1 VRLQLIG
8 ASIVLLICSFALVE
22 RLYPLPF
29 LPLRSPAALA
39 AFIGLSLSQAVP
51 LSSYLNGF
59 VMALAETEKQFVSVE
74 RIMQMVRD
82 CRQDADADDPGCS
95 TVFKIDS
102 QSHAAVELQNVS
114 MTHHAASSSTSF
126 LLRNVSFRLERGSYT
141 ALVGRSGA
149 GKSTLIH
156 MIARFYSSSDG
167 HVRLFGQDIRSIPA
181 SILRGDMV
189 VVLVQ
194 EPFIFAASMRFNV
207 DPLNRLTDDQIS
219 RELKEIG
226 AYSALADCAA
236 RDDCHQVCRSTS
248 FPRRSVAPPH
258 TAAGA

>member
-1 VRLQLIG
+1 
-8 ASIVLLICSFALVE
+8 
-22 RLYPLPF
+22 
-29 LPLRSPAALA
+29 
-39 AFIGLSLSQAVP
+39 
-51 LSSYLNGF
+51 
-59 VMALAETEKQFVSVE
+59 
-74 RIMQMVRD
+74 
-82 CRQDADADDPGCS
+82 
-95 TVFKIDS
+95 
-102 QSHAAVELQNVS
+102 
-114 MTHHAASSSTSF
+114 
-126 LLRNVSFRLERGSYT
+126 
-141 ALVGRSGA
+141 
-149 GKSTLIH
+149 

-236 RDDCHQVCRSTS
+236 RDDCLQVCRSTS

-258 TAAGA
+258 TARCLTGIPAMFQLT